1 MIKEY
6 LFLPSEFTKVQL
18 NNNLDISMMRTSRLR
33 SQSNGFYWDKK
44 QRRDSNTQFGLQST
58 SHRSHSQHKNQLI
71 KIKVT
76 NLLSYYP
83 KIQIRKK

>member
-33 SQSNGFYWDKK
+33 SQSNGFYWD
-44 QRRDSNTQFGLQST
+44 
-58 SHRSHSQHKNQLI
+58 
-71 KIKVT
+71 
-76 NLLSYYP
+76 
-83 KIQIRKK
+83 RK